1 MSGDIQFRR
10 INGRI
15 IPIRKKTN
23 LSGKDILNASAV
35 AVGIGASA
43 ASGVIAAKQFKQSY
57 KAYNVAAH
65 ARGVSKLLFAR
76 KIPVYTEALE
86 AAARSKVF
94 AKGISKRAVA
104 VALAGSTAGSYLAG
118 LGGLG
123 LVKDRT
129 DQTTAFSVSA
139 GLGLLGS
146 GLGLAIL
153 AKKAKVGHVAT
164 AFKAVSPQQ
173 KVGEAFSMWNMMG
186 QRKSSNLIAKY
197 SAMAEKAKIKKVE
210 RSLKVVSKK
219 VKKVDPNQMKLF

>member
-1 MSGDIQFRR
+1 MKSDVQFRR

-15 IPIRKKTN
+15 VPIRKKVN
-23 LSGKDILNASAV
+23 LTGKDILNAGAV
-35 AVGIGASA
+35 AAGLGASA

-57 KAYNVAAH
+57 RAYNTAAH

-76 KIPVYTEALE
+76 KIPVYAEAVKT
-86 AAARSKVF
+86 AARSKVF

-104 VALAGSTAGSYLAG
+104 VALAGSTVGSYLAG

-123 LVKDRT
+123 LAKDRA

-139 GLGLLGS
+139 GLGIAGS

-153 AKKAKVGHVAT
+153 AKKAKVGHMAT
-164 AFKAVSPQQ
+164 AFRAASPQQ

-210 RSLKVVSKK
+210 KQLKVLNKR